1 MVIGVSTD
9 KLEDQEKFT
18 AKEKLNFPLYAD
30 PEQKAARA
38 FGVLMP
44 NRQMAQRVTF
54 VIDKK
59 GIVRQVYPKVN
70 AAKHPQEVL
79 DYIKENLAENR

>member
-1 MVIGVSTD
+1 MIGISTD
-9 KLEDQEKFT
+9 TLDAQQKFT
-18 AKEKLNFPLYAD
+18 EKENLTFPLYAD

-44 NRQMAQRVTF
+44 GKPFAQRVTF

-59 GIVRQVYPKVN
+59 GIIRKIYPKVN
-70 AAKHPQEVL
+70 PANHPAEVL
-79 DYIKENLAENR
+79 AFIKANLADK